1 MQRIGGN
8 GDVNVSYTFGTPKNA
23 TRQQLPTQLSRL
35 KKKTIISHL
44 VTSSRFSCLECG
56 DLHKN
61 SKYHSWQCI
70 KHTKHSQHLFLY
82 CAWHRP
88 NWSVVDAESAK
99 GERRTRD
106 HRPQTRS
113 GPPTL
118 KKPEYVKEERAPS
131 LLYTL
136 PATGQRKV
144 EALSLS
150 LSEGRKQ
157 EGPVW
162 SAAKSNKEGRR
173 WTTVEVD
180 RERGG
185 KEVLSCS
192 TFGLLQGRVC

>member
-1 MQRIGGN
+1 MNERTN

-23 TRQQLPTQLSRL
+23 TRQQLPTQLSQL
-35 KKKTIISHL
+35 KNIISHL

-61 SKYHSWQCI
+61 FQAP
-70 KHTKHSQHLFLY
+70 FLAMHKAHKSTASTSY
-82 CAWHRP
+82 YTARGTAP
-88 NWSVVDAESAK
+88 TGVSVVDAESAK

-136 PATGQRKV
+136 PAAGQRKV

-150 LSEGRKQ
+150 LSR
-157 EGPVW
+157 
-162 SAAKSNKEGRR
+162 KEGSRKGQSGRPPCPTRKGGGGRR
-173 WTTVEVD
+173 SLWTE
-180 RERGG
+180 REGG

-192 TFGLLQGRVC
+192 TCGLLKGRVC